1 MNGVVK
7 TKNFADNLITA
18 RLKKDFS
25 QAELAELVGVQQ
37 SAISHFELGDRMP
50 GVATASAIA
59 DKLDLTL
66 DELFHG
72 DFSAKTDVQ
81 TATAETTD
89 EQTAERTDENE

>member
-1 MNGVVK
+1 MRP
-7 TKNFADNLITA
+7 A

-37 SAISHFELGDRMP
+37 SAISHFELGDRIP
-50 GVATASAIA
+50 GVATASTIA

-72 DFSAKTDVQ
+72 DFSA
-81 TATAETTD
+81 TAEIID
-89 EQTAERTDENE
+89 EQTAERTDE

>member
-7 TKNFADNLITA
+7 TKNFADNLRTA

-37 SAISHFELGDRMP
+37 SAISHFELGDRIP

-72 DFSAKTDVQ
+72 DFSA
-81 TATAETTD
+81 TAEIID